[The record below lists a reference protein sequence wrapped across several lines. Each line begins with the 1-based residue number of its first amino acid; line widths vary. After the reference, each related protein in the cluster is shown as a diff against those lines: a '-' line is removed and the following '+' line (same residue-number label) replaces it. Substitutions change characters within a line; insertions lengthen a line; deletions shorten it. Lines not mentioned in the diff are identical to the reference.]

1 MARSQMHPETAGS
14 AEPAWHAPLPRF
26 EVERD
31 ADLRRAVLDDASDL
45 LQLYGEFPT
54 PARYRHALDPQR
66 DATVARELLAF
77 AFECAPAA
85 ASELADCWKRDFP
98 EWSAAIDHARAVAI
112 VLEEFETDGIELD
125 AAEAPVGAADSA
137 ARVGPLGP
145 DGRGRYELTE
155 RLGAGS
161 SGLVYRAVDHV
172 LSQCGSQVTV
182 AVKVIGCSEADIDA
196 CLREA
201 GAARAVSHGSLA
213 RVLDAGVAPV
223 ALARAAAGGRNP
235 GESSPG
241 ESSPGESSP
250 GESNLGESNLGRST
264 SGEPTAIFIVAEF
277 IDGVPLYVWKACH
290 PTRTAEDCARIA
302 RAVADAIESCHA
314 TGVVHG
320 DISPANVLVEPS
332 GSIRIVDFGLASW
345 RGMAADSAPATDGA
359 ARDRRRIAALMRWLV
374 RELSPSRRVRA
385 AVDEIERWCA
395 GLPARRKSDVGRT
408 VTLAAAV
415 VIVGAVLSA
424 YFVARSRP
432 SDPVSLIFGDALAVR
447 PDLAELALDLLEDGM
462 PTRWSDDVF
471 ATKVRAVREEAT
483 AARRRGQPSGDL
495 ELLAALAVLPTPER
509 LFARPFAALAV
520 DGRLGSAD
528 GLFDRPAIRRELAW
542 AIAWSFEAGGGA
554 APPAEAA
561 RINALARR
569 LSAPGL
575 FRLLQVETTRRE

>member
-1 MARSQMHPETAGS
+1 MHPETAGS

-85 ASELADCWKRDFP
+85 ASELADCWKRNFP

-112 VLEEFETDGIELD
+112 VLEEFETDGIEPD

-201 GAARAVSHGSLA
+201 GAARAVSHGSVA
-213 RVLDAGVAPV
+213 RVLDAGVAT
-223 ALARAAAGGRNP
+223 AELARTATGGP
-235 GESSPG
+235 S
-241 ESSPGESSP
+241 
-250 GESNLGESNLGRST
+250 
-264 SGEPTAIFIVAEF
+264 AIFIVSEF
-277 IDGVPLYVWKACH
+277 IDGVPLYIWKACH
-290 PTRTAEDCARIA
+290 PSQTAEDCARIA
-302 RAVADAIESCHA
+302 RAIADAIGSCHA
-314 TGVVHG
+314 MGVAHG

-359 ARDRRRIAALMRWLV
+359 ARDCRRIAALMRWLV
-374 RELSPSRRVRA
+374 RDLSPSRRVRA
-385 AVDEIERWCA
+385 AVDEIERRCA
-395 GLPARRKSDVGRT
+395 GLPARPKSDGGRT

-447 PDLAELALDLLEDGM
+447 PDLAELALDLLEDGT

-520 DGRLGSAD
+520 NGRLGSAD
-528 GLFDRPAIRRELAW
+528 GLLDRPAIRRELAW

-569 LSAPGL
+569 LGAPGL
-575 FRLLQVETTRRE
+575 FRLLQVEPTRRE

>member
-1 MARSQMHPETAGS
+1 MHPETAGS

-112 VLEEFETDGIELD
+112 VLEEFETDGIEPD

-201 GAARAVSHGSLA
+201 GAARAVSHGSVA

-223 ALARAAAGGRNP
+223 ALARAAARGRI
-235 GESSPG
+235 
-241 ESSPGESSP
+241 PGESSP
-250 GESNLGESNLGRST
+250 GESNPGESNLGRST
-264 SGEPTAIFIVAEF
+264 SGEPTAIFIVSEF
-277 IDGVPLYVWKACH
+277 IDGVPLYIWKACH
-290 PTRTAEDCARIA
+290 PTRSAEDCARIA
-302 RAVADAIESCHA
+302 RAVADATESCHA

-374 RELSPSRRVRA
+374 RDLSPSRRVRA
-385 AVDEIERWCA
+385 AVDEIERRCA
-395 GLPARRKSDVGRT
+395 GLPARPKSDVGRT

-424 YFVARSRP
+424 YLVARSRP

-447 PDLAELALDLLEDGM
+447 PDLAELALDLLEDGT

-520 DGRLGSAD
+520 DGQLGSAE
-528 GLFDRPAIRRELAW
+528 GLLDRPAIRRELAW

-554 APPAEAA
+554 APPPEAA

-569 LSAPGL
+569 LGAPGL
-575 FRLLQVETTRRE
+575 FRLLHVEPTRRE

>member
-1 MARSQMHPETAGS
+1 MARSQMHPETAAS
-14 AEPAWHAPLPRF
+14 AGPAWHAPLPPF
-26 EVERD
+26 EVEGN
-31 ADLRRAVLDDASDL
+31 ADLRRTVLDDASDL
-45 LQLYGEFPT
+45 LRRYGEFPT
-54 PARYRHALDPQR
+54 PGRYCATLDPAR
-66 DATVARELLAF
+66 DAAVARELLAF
-77 AFECAPAA
+77 AFECAPSA
-85 ASELADCWKRDFP
+85 ASELAACWKRDFP

-112 VLEEFETDGIELD
+112 VLEEFGTDGIEPD

-182 AVKVIGCSEADIDA
+182 AVKVVGCSEADIDA

-201 GAARAVSHGSLA
+201 GAARAVSHGSVA
-213 RVLDAGVAPV
+213 RVLDAGLAP
-223 ALARAAAGGRNP
+223 AELARAATGG
-235 GESSPG
+235 
-241 ESSPGESSP
+241 
-250 GESNLGESNLGRST
+250 
-264 SGEPTAIFIVAEF
+264 PTAIFIVSEF
-277 IDGVPLYVWKACH
+277 IDGVPLYIWKACH
-290 PTRTAEDCARIA
+290 PSRTAEDCARIA

-332 GSIRIVDFGLASW
+332 GAVRIVDFGLASW
-345 RGMAADSAPATDGA
+345 RGAVAESASVTDGA
-359 ARDRRRIAALMRWLV
+359 ARDRRRIVALTHWLV
-374 RELSPSRRVRA
+374 RDLPPSRRVRA
-385 AVDEIERWCA
+385 AVDAIERWCA
-395 GLPARRKSDVGRT
+395 GLPARRTLGTEGSVALAAAI
-408 VTLAAAV
+408 TLAA
-415 VIVGAVLSA
+415 LLTA
-424 YFVARSRP
+424 YLVARSRP
-432 SDPVSLIFGDALAVR
+432 SDPVSLIFGDALVAR
-447 PDLAELALDLLEDGM
+447 PDLAELAHDLLEDGM

-471 ATKVRAVREEAT
+471 ATKVRALREEAT

-520 DGRLGSAD
+520 DGQLGSPE
-528 GLFDRPAIRRELAW
+528 GLPDRPAIRRELAW

-569 LSAPGL
+569 LGASGL
-575 FRLLQVETTRRE
+575 FRLLHVEPTLRE

>member
-1 MARSQMHPETAGS
+1 MHPETAGS

-26 EVERD
+26 ELERD

-112 VLEEFETDGIELD
+112 VLEEFETDGIEPD

-201 GAARAVSHGSLA
+201 GAARAVSHGSVA

-223 ALARAAAGGRNP
+223 ALARAAARGRI
-235 GESSPG
+235 
-241 ESSPGESSP
+241 P
-250 GESNLGESNLGRST
+250 GESNPGESNLGRST
-264 SGEPTAIFIVAEF
+264 SGEPTAIFIVSEF
-277 IDGVPLYVWKACH
+277 IDGVPLYIWKACH
-290 PTRTAEDCARIA
+290 PSRTAEDCARIA
-302 RAVADAIESCHA
+302 RAIADAIGSCHA
-314 TGVVHG
+314 MGVVHG

-374 RELSPSRRVRA
+374 RDLSPSRRVRA
-385 AVDEIERWCA
+385 AVDEIERRCA
-395 GLPARRKSDVGRT
+395 GLPARPKSDVGRT

-432 SDPVSLIFGDALAVR
+432 SDPVSLIFGDALVAR
-447 PDLAELALDLLEDGM
+447 PDLAELALDLLEDGT

-520 DGRLGSAD
+520 DGQLGSAE
-528 GLFDRPAIRRELAW
+528 GLLDRPAIRRELAW

-569 LSAPGL
+569 LGAPGL
-575 FRLLQVETTRRE
+575 FRLLQVEPTRRE